1 MGGHQRSR
9 RGKTKQQNQNKA
21 NKTQQKLSTHV
32 PSPEVLQGAEVT
44 GVELAWHKALCARSE
59 CRLKITVTRAYLGKP
74 FTEIIQGVFSLA
86 S

>member
-44 GVELAWHKALCARSE
+44 GVELA
-59 CRLKITVTRAYLGKP
+59 
-74 FTEIIQGVFSLA
+74 
-86 S
+86 